1 MAKLNRRSISRRT
14 VEALK
19 VEKDTVF
26 WDRDLPGFGIR
37 VYASGTKMYVVQSRT
52 KGKSVRVTV
61 GRHGVISADEARR
74 RAARIV
80 NRIKAGEDPIP
91 EPLPAR
97 LAGGPTVAGLA
108 ARYMEK
114 HVAVRCKA
122 STAEG
127 IRGLLGKYIV
137 PEFGKLPLLAVERE
151 RVAAFHVRLNGVP
164 YAANRAVALMSRMY
178 AMAADWEM
186 VPDGTNPCRSVRK
199 YPARGRERFLTDTEF
214 RRFGE
219 VLGEAPTEGGVS
231 VHAVAAIRL
240 LMLTGCRKSEI
251 LSLQWTDIDLEAGE
265 LRLRDSKTGP
275 RGAAVAAGGEGAGGP
290 APGSGQPL
298 GNPRPEA
305 GHAHDQPG
313 RPVADRAG
321 ARGGRERQDSRL
333 PAFLRV
339 AGAGAGREPARD
351 RQAARAQPDPD
362 HRPVCAS
369 GAGFG
374 QGRGGAGRR
383 QHRGGFPDGRFGNG
397 EAAGATGYGQSR
409 VTSYRGTAGTAKR
422 RQASSLSPRARRVT
436 LSDAG
441 KPGNIDFSEFVRWP
455 VAERPITGK
464 ASRERIPVL

>member
-37 VYASGTKMYVVQSRT
+37 VYASGTKTYVVQSRT

-80 NRIKAGEDPIP
+80 NRIKAGEDPVP

-97 LAGGPTVAGLA
+97 LAGGPTVADLA

-114 HVAVRCKA
+114 HVSVRCKA

-151 RVAAFHVRLNGVP
+151 RVAAFHVRLSGVP

-186 VPDGTNPCRSVRK
+186 VPDGTNPCRSVCK

-214 RRFGE
+214 RRLGE
-219 VLGEAPTEGGVS
+219 VLGEAATKGGVS

-251 LSLQWTDIDLEAGE
+251 LSLQWTDIDLEAGQ
-265 LRLRDSKTGP
+265 LRLRESKTGP
-275 RGAAVAAGGEGAGGP
+275 RAV
-290 APGSGQPL
+290 PL
-298 GNPRPEA
+298 SPPSAKVLADLPRVPGNPWVI
-305 GHAHDQPG
+305 PG
-313 RPVADRAG
+313 QKPDTHMTNLDDPWRIVRERAG
-321 ARGGRERQDSRL
+321 IENVRIHDCRHSFASRAL
-333 PAFLRV
+333 AL
-339 AGAGAGREPARD
+339 
-351 RQAARAQPDPD
+351 
-362 HRPVCAS
+362 
-369 GAGFG
+369 
-374 QGRGGAGRR
+374 GRR
-383 QHRGGFPDGRFGNG
+383 QHRGGFPEGRFGNG
-397 EAAGATGYGQSR
+397 EAARATGNGQFR
-409 VTSYRGTAGTAKR
+409 VASYRGTVGPAKR
-422 RQASSLSPRARRVT
+422 RQACSLSPKDRRMT

-441 KPGNIDFSEFVRWP
+441 KPGIIDSSEFVRWP
-455 VAERPITGK
+455 VAERPVTTGK

>member
-97 LAGGPTVAGLA
+97 LAGGPTVADLA

-114 HVAVRCKA
+114 HVAVRCRE

-127 IRGLLGKYIV
+127 VRGLLDKYIV

-186 VPDGTNPCRSVRK
+186 VPDGTNPCRSVPK

-214 RRFGE
+214 RRLGE
-219 VLGEAPTEGGVS
+219 VLGEVPTKGGVS

-251 LSLQWTDIDLEAGE
+251 LSLQWTDIDLEGSE
-265 LRLRDSKTGP
+265 FWLRESKTGP
-275 RGAAVAAGGEGAGGP
+275 RAVPLSPPAAKVLAELP
-290 APGSGQPL
+290 RVP
-298 GNPRPEA
+298 GNPWVI
-305 GHAHDQPG
+305 PG
-313 RPVADRAG
+313 QKPDTHMTNLDDPWRIV
-321 ARGGRERQDSRL
+321 RERTGIENVRISRL
-333 PAFLRV
+333 PALLRV
-339 AGAGAGREPARD
+339 EGAGAGREPARD
-351 RQAARAQPDPD
+351 RQATRAQPDPD

-374 QGRGGAGRR
+374 QGLGGAGRR

-397 EAAGATGYGQSR
+397 EAARATGYGQSR

-422 RQASSLSPRARRVT
+422 RQASS
-436 LSDAG
+436 
-441 KPGNIDFSEFVRWP
+441 
-455 VAERPITGK
+455 
-464 ASRERIPVL
+464 

>member
-80 NRIKAGEDPIP
+80 NRIKAGEDPVP

-97 LAGGPTVAGLA
+97 LAGGPTVADLA

-114 HVAVRCKA
+114 HVAVRCKE

-127 IRGLLGKYIV
+127 IRGLLDKYIL

-186 VPDGTNPCRSVRK
+186 VPDGTNPCRSVRR

-214 RRFGE
+214 RRLGE

-240 LMLTGCRKSEI
+240 LMLTGCRKSE
-251 LSLQWTDIDLEAGE
+251 S
-265 LRLRDSKTGP
+265 P
-275 RGAAVAAGGEGAGGP
+275 VP
-290 APGSGQPL
+290 AM
-298 GNPRPEA
+298 
-305 GHAHDQPG
+305 D
-313 RPVADRAG
+313 
-321 ARGGRERQDSRL
+321 
-333 PAFLRV
+333 
-339 AGAGAGREPARD
+339 
-351 RQAARAQPDPD
+351 
-362 HRPVCAS
+362 
-369 GAGFG
+369 
-374 QGRGGAGRR
+374 
-383 QHRGGFPDGRFGNG
+383 
-397 EAAGATGYGQSR
+397 
-409 VTSYRGTAGTAKR
+409 
-422 RQASSLSPRARRVT
+422 
-436 LSDAG
+436 
-441 KPGNIDFSEFVRWP
+441 
-455 VAERPITGK
+455 
-464 ASRERIPVL
+464 